1 MPREKL
7 FFKVMCCGFLSSLGE
22 VNIRVSHLLVNTNS
36 FTLVSHYRLTNQLL
50 QLLVLFGKIANICP
64 LMVITFIM
72 TFLILIL
79 IHLEPRYL
87 QLTLSSTFLTVLAQI
102 RFPLAFSKFAHL
114 ISKLAANYALLKSR
128 VINTGLTNWIVYL

>member
-1 MPREKL
+1 MLWL
-7 FFKVMCCGFLSSLGE
+7 FVFTWWSQYSCFSFISQHQQFYINQSLSTYQPVTTVTSVVWKDCKYL
-22 VNIRVSHLLVNTNS
+22 S
-36 FTLVSHYRLTNQLL
+36 
-50 QLLVLFGKIANICP
+50 
-64 LMVITFIM
+64 LMVLTFIM

-114 ISKLAANYALLKSR
+114 ISKLAANYALQKSR